1 MKTEKPKQYTVVIW
15 HKHTGKVERIKLA
28 ASRITVKISM
38 QKLLE
43 PGSNGKI
50 VVNAEDLELGV
61 DNYGNRRIVDVKH
74 KLQQEALQDPKFA
87 KRARKDGFST
97 ANNTMHQLELTTGAL
112 VSLID
117 EKIVAGLKENA
128 VFIKA
133 AQMQLQSAKDSLD
146 FFNRAKKKFKKN
158 KDLIRYKGYVK

>member
-1 MKTEKPKQYTVVIW
+1 MKADKPKQYTVVIW
-15 HKHTGKVERIKLA
+15 HKHTGKVERIKMA
-28 ASRITVKISM
+28 ASRITIKISM

-61 DNYGNRRIVDVKH
+61 DNYGNRRIVDVKY

-97 ANNTMHQLELTTGAL
+97 ANNTIHQLELTTNEL
-112 VSLID
+112 LSLID
-117 EKIVAGLKENA
+117 EKIVTGLKENA
-128 VFIKA
+128 DFLKTA
-133 AQMQLQSAKDSLD
+133 QAQMQSAKDSLD
-146 FFNRAKKKFKKN
+146 FFNRAKKNFKKN
-158 KDLIRYKGYVK
+158 KSLIHYKEYVK